1 MPSLLRRIAVLVMLS
16 ATGIGLL
23 APLSARS
30 ATSVSVG
37 TVRLLAAADPARAAP
52 RSLLAGRERSAE
64 LSLAGVV
71 APIRAEA
78 LTPSATPPAP
88 VGLALEAAFWP
99 LPTAEPPRAA
109 AVAPRSVAMPIGG
122 ATLTG
127 TASYYC
133 CTLGYGGQAVVALPG
148 ALGSHYDPPPA
159 SRYVTIC
166 ADRCARLPVV
176 DYCACYW
183 GTPSQR
189 IADLSPEAWVAIS
202 DLDRHVA
209 GVVRVTIHFG

>member
-1 MPSLLRRIAVLVMLS
+1 LPSLLRRIAVLAMLS

-159 SRYVTIC
+159 SRYVTI
-166 ADRCARLPVV
+166 ARTAALTCRWSTTAP
-176 DYCACYW
+176 AT
-183 GTPSQR
+183 GAPPASGSRT
-189 IADLSPEAWVAIS
+189 SPLRPGWRSATSIGMSRAWC
-202 DLDRHVA
+202 
-209 GVVRVTIHFG
+209 G